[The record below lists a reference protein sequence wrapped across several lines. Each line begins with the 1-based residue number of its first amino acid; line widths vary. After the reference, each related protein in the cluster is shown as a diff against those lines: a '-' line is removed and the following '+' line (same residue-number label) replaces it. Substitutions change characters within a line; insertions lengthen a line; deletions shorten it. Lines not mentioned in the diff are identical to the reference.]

1 MTKGKVIRSGK
12 DEYVILGNAGAG
24 FIYVCPVTND
34 SNNHRAKYFLSLCA
48 ASSSGIDPRHSVF
61 CSPEKIRYPRSAE
74 VLGYVPENAFNE
86 ICALAHCEIM
96 SQRLEETP
104 RIRPPSIYSW

>member
-12 DEYVILGNAGAG
+12 DEYVMLGDAGAG
-24 FIYVCPVTND
+24 FVYVCPVTND

-48 ASSSGIDPRHSVF
+48 ASASGVDPRHSVL
-61 CSPEKIRYPRSAE
+61 CSPEKIRYPRSAK
-74 VLGYVPENAFNE
+74 VIGRVPENAFNE

-104 RIRPPSIYSW
+104 RIKPQRIYSW